1 MKITIKD
8 VAERANVSPSTVSRV
23 FTGVTNVSE
32 DKKEAVLR
40 AADELSF
47 TPNYMARSLKLNHS
61 YTIGLLLP
69 DISNPYYSQ
78 LARSTEM
85 AAREY
90 GYSLLLAD
98 SNDDLDRECSYLNW
112 LVERRVDGII
122 LATVGGGESHVESAR
137 EKVPIVT
144 VGRRLKASR
153 VDSVFADNYKV
164 GSLAA
169 EHLIELGHSSFG
181 IIAGNPSVSS
191 TQMRIRGFVEHIEK
205 YGHAIKERNILFG
218 AFALESGSTL
228 AEEMYRQ
235 NADLPTAIF
244 CLNDQLAI
252 GAIKALNALGYGVP
266 EDVSVMGCDNTYIAR
281 IFQPELS
288 TINRPVNDMGKIA
301 VELVLERIEKE
312 RKKTRHVEL
321 PVTLVKRSSSA
332 PAL

>member
-23 FTGVTNVSE
+23 FTGVAKVSP
-32 DKKEAVLR
+32 DKREAVLK

-47 TPNYMARSLKLNHS
+47 TPNFMARSLKLNHS

-78 LARSTEM
+78 LARSAEM

-98 SNDDLDRECSYLNW
+98 SNDSLDRECTYLSW

-122 LATVGGGESHVESAR
+122 LATVGGSELHIEEAR
-137 EKVPIVT
+137 DKVPIVT
-144 VGRRLKASR
+144 VGRRLKASK
-153 VDSVFADNYKV
+153 VDSVFADNYQV

-181 IIAGNPSVSS
+181 IVAGNPNVSS
-191 TQMRIRGFVEHIEK
+191 TQMRIRGFIEYLEK
-205 YGHAIKERNILFG
+205 CDHTIKEHNILFG
-218 AFALESGSTL
+218 TFSLESGSIL
-228 AEEMYRQ
+228 AQEMFSA
-235 NADLPTAIF
+235 NDNLPTALF

-252 GAIKALNALGYGVP
+252 GAIKALSELGYNVP
-266 EDVSVMGCDNTYIAR
+266 DQVSVVGCDNTYIAS

-301 VELVLERIEKE
+301 VELLLERIEKD

-321 PVTLVKRSSSA
+321 PVTLVRRAST
-332 PAL
+332 ALAL